1 MDGKRLRPSTIPG
14 MPFDPTSGAMD
25 IILGVAALATLV
37 GLIRAWGRFWDHDFT
52 AEDRRR
58 AIQVAIFVVTP
69 IVVLLHELGHYFTA
83 LALGVRVIGF
93 EYGLFHGSV
102 TVAGPRTVEDMWLIA
117 LSGNVVSAGVGL
129 AMAAA
134 GTALTRVRR
143 PGRYL
148 LVVGGLLQIVYSLVV
163 YPVISLSAGFG
174 DWVMLYSRR
183 TETLSWA
190 LGVAHVA
197 SLVALVVWWR
207 RRGKETVFAIG
218 SGTEGEVAALRAAIE
233 SAPAD
238 PARWLAL
245 ADFYARRGELSLA
258 RATVEEAL
266 DKCGDVPRVLL
277 ALTRL
282 SMFQGRWNDAV
293 MAARR
298 GLRGD
303 AHDDVRQPLW
313 ANLALALTQMQ
324 RPDHALPAYQNLKPP
339 VLDDVRVRY
348 GRGLVRIESGD
359 DGGRDD
365 LEAVVRTLPEGN
377 LLRRWAEARLE
388 GHPLQDWD
396 DPRPSYQR
404 GGSPPPAPLAGV

>member
-1 MDGKRLRPSTIPG
+1 
-14 MPFDPTSGAMD
+14 
-25 IILGVAALATLV
+25 
-37 GLIRAWGRFWDHDFT
+37 
-52 AEDRRR
+52 
-58 AIQVAIFVVTP
+58 
-69 IVVLLHELGHYFTA
+69 
-83 LALGVRVIGF
+83 
-93 EYGLFHGSV
+93 
-102 TVAGPRTVEDMWLIA
+102 
-117 LSGNVVSAGVGL
+117 
-129 AMAAA
+129 
-134 GTALTRVRR
+134 
-143 PGRYL
+143 
-148 LVVGGLLQIVYSLVV
+148 
-163 YPVISLSAGFG
+163 
-174 DWVMLYSRR
+174 
-183 TETLSWA
+183 
-190 LGVAHVA
+190 
-197 SLVALVVWWR
+197 
-207 RRGKETVFAIG
+207 
-218 SGTEGEVAALRAAIE
+218 
-233 SAPAD
+233 
-238 PARWLAL
+238 
-245 ADFYARRGELSLA
+245 
-258 RATVEEAL
+258 
-266 DKCGDVPRVLL
+266 VLL

-404 GGSPPPAPLAGV
+404 CGSPPPAPLAGV